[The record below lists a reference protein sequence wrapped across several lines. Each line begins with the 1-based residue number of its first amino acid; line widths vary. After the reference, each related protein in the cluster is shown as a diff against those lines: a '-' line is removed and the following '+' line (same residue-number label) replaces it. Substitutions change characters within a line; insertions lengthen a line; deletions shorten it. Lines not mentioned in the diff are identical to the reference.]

1 MKSFLSTLLIAVF
14 GLNASAQIDCTML
27 GMSVNVS
34 DTDYIKLYHAG
45 PYLLWPR
52 EHNVIY
58 WDITDLQGGLVHL
71 DTTYEEDAGH
81 MEFNH
86 TFPLI
91 NSLMEGQKF

>member
-14 GLNASAQIDCTML
+14 GLSASAQIDCTML

-71 DTTYEEDAGH
+71 DTTY
-81 MEFNH
+81 
-86 TFPLI
+86 
-91 NSLMEGQKF
+91 